1 MTGPDVVKLGGRAQ
15 SDPSLISAIARRWRR
30 APGTL
35 CIVHGGGDEVSAL
48 QRAMGHEPRFNGG
61 RRVTASGD
69 LELLRMAL
77 SGSANKRLVSAL
89 VAAGIAAVG
98 VSGEDAGCIRASLAA
113 DSDLGRVGTQCTVDA
128 RLLRLL
134 LEAGYLPVV
143 SPLAADAAG
152 GSEPLNVNGDDAAS
166 AIAAALGSAELLFV
180 SDVAAVR
187 DGNAPLTVID
197 AAGAARLAAS
207 GAVEGGMLAKLDAAC
222 AAVRAGVRRVTIGSL
237 SLLDDSTQGT
247 QVVPSRSAA

>member
-15 SDPSLISAIARRWRR
+15 SDPSLISAIARRWSR

-61 RRVTASGD
+61 RRVTAPGD

-89 VAAGIAAVG
+89 VAAGVAAVG

-143 SPLAADAAG
+143 SPLAADSAG

-166 AIAAALGSAELLFV
+166 AIASALASAELLFI

-187 DGNAPLTVID
+187 DGDAPVSVID
-197 AAGAARLAAS
+197 ADGAAELAAS
-207 GAVEGGMLAKLDAAC
+207 GAVQGGMLAKLDAAC
-222 AAVRAGVRRVTIGSL
+222 AAVRAGVCRVSIGSL
-237 SLLDDSTQGT
+237 ALLDDSTQGT